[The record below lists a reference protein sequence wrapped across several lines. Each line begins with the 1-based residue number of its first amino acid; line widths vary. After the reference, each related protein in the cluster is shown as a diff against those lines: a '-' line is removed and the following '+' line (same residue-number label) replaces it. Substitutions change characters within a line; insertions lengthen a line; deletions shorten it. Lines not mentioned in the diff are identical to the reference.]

1 MIKIVQIGVG
11 PLGQKVVRYAL
22 QRKGIKIVAAVD
34 PDPQKAGKDLGEI
47 CGEGTLGI
55 NIHKTLDEALSGIS
69 PDAAV
74 VTTLSSLKKVAG
86 QIEELAAAG
95 LSVVSTCEEL
105 SFPWKT
111 QPEIAERIDEI
122 CKKYGV
128 ACLGTGVNPGFLMD
142 YLPAVFTSVCQ
153 SVESVVVTRVQDAS
167 RRRIPFQQKIGAGLT
182 PEQFEV
188 KEKEG
193 ALRHV
198 GLPESIYMIGAAL
211 NWKLERVEE
220 SLEPV
225 LAEEPIS
232 SGYTPIENGNPV
244 GVEQIGRGFVGGR
257 ERITLRFRAAVGEGE
272 SYDKVEITGTPSFSS
287 VITGGINGDIAT
299 SAITVNAL
307 ASIIKKEPGLK
318 TMLEIPVPAYFK
330 EI

>member
-1 MIKIVQIGVG
+1 MIQIVQIGVG

-22 QRKGIKIVAAVD
+22 QREGVKIVAAVD
-34 PDPQKAGKDLGEI
+34 PDPRKAGRDLGEI
-47 CGEGTLGI
+47 CGEAPLGI
-55 NIHKTLDEALSGIS
+55 NIQKTLAEALSDVS

-74 VTTLSSLKKVAG
+74 VTTLSNLKTVAV

-95 LSVVSTCEEL
+95 LPVVSTCEEL
-105 SFPWKT
+105 SYPWET
-111 QPEIAERIDEI
+111 QPERAEHLDEI

-153 SVESVVVTRVQDAS
+153 NVDSVVVTRIQDAS

-193 ALRHV
+193 LLRHV
-198 GLPESIYMIGAAL
+198 GLAESIYMIGAAL

-220 SLEPV
+220 SLKPV
-225 LAEEPIS
+225 VAEEPVS
-232 SGYTPIENGNPV
+232 SGYKPIENGNPV
-244 GVEQIGRGFVGGR
+244 GVEQVGRGFVGGR
-257 ERITLRFRAAVGEGE
+257 ERITLNFRAAVGEGE
-272 SYDKVEITGTPSFSS
+272 SYDKVEIRGTPSFSS

-299 SAITVNAL
+299 SAITVNSL
-307 ASIIKKEPGLK
+307 ASIIRTEPGLK
-318 TMLEIPVPAYFK
+318 TMLEIPVPACFK